1 MTEDAPSP
9 DGGSF
14 ARSAGGAM
22 LRGVLLIVVAVALGV
37 VLLQGTDG
45 PDPID
50 TATEPTTGDGVDV
63 GDDVG
68 DDGDTP
74 GTVPDSGE
82 GDPTSTTEAEPPAV
96 DPSTITVLVANGSGG
111 VAGLAAAVTEVVS
124 EAGYETAPPTNTRP
138 VESSVV
144 YYAAGFEAA
153 AAAVAQLF
161 DPAPEVAPLPDPSPV
176 DDMRGANVVLVASG
190 DLAE

>member
-1 MTEDAPSP
+1 
-9 DGGSF
+9 
-14 ARSAGGAM
+14 M

-63 GDDVG
+63 GDDGG
-68 DDGDTP
+68 DDGGDEGDTP

-153 AAAVAQLF
+153 AAAVA
-161 DPAPEVAPLPDPSPV
+161 
-176 DDMRGANVVLVASG
+176 
-190 DLAE
+190 